1 MTTTHFANLF
11 SQNTDVS
18 VDFSTW
24 NRRFHSNS
32 FDVYSQQGNNIEIRH
47 SVNRD
52 TKDDE
57 FIVQAMIYEY
67 KGCWVGNQKSFGTF
81 DNFADAIGCA
91 RRVQLSEDT
100 LSEDGYIA
108 LMNN

>member
-24 NRRFHSNS
+24 NRRFQSNS

-67 KGCWVGNQKSFGTF
+67 KGCWVGNQINFGRF
-81 DNFADAIGCA
+81 SNFVDAVACA
-91 RRVQLSEDT
+91 ESSKLPEDSISQSEAF
-100 LSEDGYIA
+100 A
-108 LMNN
+108 LM